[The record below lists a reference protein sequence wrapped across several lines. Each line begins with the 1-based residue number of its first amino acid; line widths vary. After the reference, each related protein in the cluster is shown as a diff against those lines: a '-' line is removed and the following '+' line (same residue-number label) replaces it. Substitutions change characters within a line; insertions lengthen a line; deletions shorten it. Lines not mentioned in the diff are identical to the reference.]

1 MELNSEPAPD
11 AADTAP
17 PPSEPSA
24 PPMETLL
31 SGLARLNTEA
41 LEVIR
46 TRPVACLVGAVTL
59 GFLVGKLAT
68 RD

>member
-1 MELNSEPAPD
+1 MDLKSEPTLESAG
-11 AADTAP
+11 ALP
-17 PPSEPSA
+17 PPSEPNV
-24 PPMETLL
+24 PPLDTLM

-68 RD
+68 RA